1 MKKKTRKP
9 AKKPSA
15 QPATKP
21 SAQPVKESTVLS
33 LPKWDMPTVIVLT
46 IAAATFALVLFSIHS
61 EDFLHGA
68 GEIFDVYGDE
78 VVEFETATVNEVT
91 NEEIKADEVM
101 SDVPVGTQEL
111 AVTVTS
117 GRYKGEQLVAY
128 NYFGVLSGVPVK
140 AHDSVTLTIKTHS
153 DGALSATVYE
163 LYRIPVLLALLLLFV
178 AVVAVVGHITGIK
191 SLVGLLFTGICLFTI
206 LIPLIIKGAPAMP
219 TTFIVCSYVAFV
231 CFVILGGVRRKSMV
245 AFLGTVAGMGIR
257 GFWYGN
263 ALSGLVPFFVGS
275 IYLISGSWKESASKV
290 HIMNYPENGEEQ

>member
-9 AKKPSA
+9 AK
-15 QPATKP
+15 KP

-153 DGALSATVYE
+153 D
-163 LYRIPVLLALLLLFV
+163 
-178 AVVAVVGHITGIK
+178 
-191 SLVGLLFTGICLFTI
+191 
-206 LIPLIIKGAPAMP
+206 
-219 TTFIVCSYVAFV
+219 
-231 CFVILGGVRRKSMV
+231 
-245 AFLGTVAGMGIR
+245 
-257 GFWYGN
+257 
-263 ALSGLVPFFVGS
+263 
-275 IYLISGSWKESASKV
+275 
-290 HIMNYPENGEEQ
+290 